1 MSEENKM
8 ASDIKA
14 LAHLEDISNNLDQIR
29 KELQELSAIANAL
42 IHIQKALEQIA
53 ERA

>member
-1 MSEENKM
+1 MT
-8 ASDIKA
+8 SDIKA